1 MNGAASSPCPF
12 FSFCDS
18 PDSRTMAMRPAS
30 DSETPFMRWNC
41 WDPVSQNMP
50 GLRCASAA
58 ILMCGSSSGAYW
70 ISSISTGAG
79 KRCMNRAGSSF
90 ASSSTS
96 GSSSV
101 TYRLGSSPASA
112 KRLSSVVFPT

>member
-1 MNGAASSPCPF
+1 
-12 FSFCDS
+12 
-18 PDSRTMAMRPAS
+18 MAMRPAS